1 MVQFVVYTEPGQVSN
16 LKTTPLSETS
26 IYITWAQPQRQ
37 NGIILY
43 YEVSVTGGTYMM
55 TDNYT
60 TLNATLDGFGRP
72 NNKFNYNLL
81 TFYIEPY
88 VHYTV
93 VVRAATSVGK
103 GDPQIMTFYTKEGS
117 KYIHC
122 LKQ

>member
-1 MVQFVVYTEPGQVSN
+1 
-16 LKTTPLSETS
+16 
-26 IYITWAQPQRQ
+26 
-37 NGIILY
+37 
-43 YEVSVTGGTYMM
+43 M
-55 TDNYT
+55 TNNYT

-72 NNKFNYNLL
+72 TNKFNYDLL